1 MNGLRIYVNP
11 KLTEV
16 SGSNQVF
23 YSRRST
29 GPYYRWSYEK
39 IFKQWRVMRM
49 HSCDF
54 SSKEL
59 CSSKWKTIPS
69 LLQLRLKV
77 HYDE

>member
-1 MNGLRIYVNP
+1 MNGIRIYVNC
-11 KLTEV
+11 KLTE
-16 SGSNQVF
+16 GGCNQVF

-29 GPYYRWSYEK
+29 GPYYRWSYEE
-39 IFKQWRVMRM
+39 ILNQWRVMRM
-49 HSCDF
+49 HSRDF

-59 CSSKWKTIPS
+59 SSSQWKTIPS